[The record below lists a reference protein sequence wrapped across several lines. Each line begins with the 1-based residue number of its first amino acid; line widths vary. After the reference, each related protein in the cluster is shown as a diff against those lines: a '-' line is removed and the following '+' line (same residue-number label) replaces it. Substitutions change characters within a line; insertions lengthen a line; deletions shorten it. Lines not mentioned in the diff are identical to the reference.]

1 MSSRWGKPALKKH
14 KKGGVSQLS
23 APHVS
28 PSHAVASSTIV
39 VPLAYAERE
48 PAPPLPSGTL
58 TAEPVPAAVRPQPV
72 PMVRLLLPLVMVL
85 AFVGMM
91 GLMVLNS
98 RNGSGGIGAVLR
110 NANPGMLVFPLM
122 MLMSVATMF
131 APQQADDPDET
142 RRIFMRHIG
151 VLRAKALKNGQAVRS
166 LCFVPVNFRLQ

>member
-1 MSSRWGKPALKKH
+1 M
-14 KKGGVSQLS
+14 
-23 APHVS
+23 
-28 PSHAVASSTIV
+28 

-151 VLRAKALKNGQAVRS
+151 VLRAKALKNGQAQRTHELHKHHS
-166 LCFVPVNFRLQ
+166 ITSVPLPGDFRAPRCGYGACVGAAARVSSRP